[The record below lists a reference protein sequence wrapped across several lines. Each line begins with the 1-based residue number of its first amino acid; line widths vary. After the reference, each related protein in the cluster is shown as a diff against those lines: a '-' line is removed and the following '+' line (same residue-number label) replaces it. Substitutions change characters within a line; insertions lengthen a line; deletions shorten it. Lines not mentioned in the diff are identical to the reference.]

1 MRTRRSVRTVR
12 PARALAGLLLAAA
25 VALTGCGAGGD
36 SGDAPSQMKDAAAAP
51 GEADGATADAKEGA
65 GPAAS
70 GARPGAASS
79 AGPKLPVDHVIR
91 TATLTVQVKEVS
103 KALGTAR
110 TATENAGGYIGDET
124 TTRDVDSAEQT
135 RVVLRVP
142 VEKYD
147 DVLTALQGTGTLLE
161 RTAKAQD
168 VGDQV
173 VDVDSRVASQR
184 ASVARVRAL
193 MDRAA
198 KLTDVVALEGELSR
212 READLEALLARQA
225 SLKDRTS
232 MATVTLTLTETPVKE
247 AAEDEDPGFLD
258 ALAGGWHAL
267 LTTLRWIA
275 VAVGAVLP
283 FAVPALAIL
292 LAWRRLRRARRETR
306 PGEPA
311 ED

>member
-12 PARALAGLLLAAA
+12 PARALAGLLLAA

-36 SGDAPSQMKDAAAAP
+36 SGDAPSRMKDAAAAP
-51 GEADGATADAKEGA
+51 GEADGAKADAEEGA

-70 GARPGAASS
+70 GARPGAA
-79 AGPKLPVDHVIR
+79 PKLPVDHVIR
-91 TATLTVQVKEVS
+91 TATLTVQVKDVP
-103 KALGTAR
+103 KALDTAR
-110 TATENAGGYIGDET
+110 SATENAGGYIGDET

-142 VEKYD
+142 VGKYD
-147 DVLTALQGTGTLLE
+147 DVLAALQGAGTLLE

-193 MDRAA
+193 MDRAT

-232 MATVTLTLTETPVKE
+232 MATVTLTLTETPVKK

-275 VAVGAVLP
+275 VAIGAALP
-283 FAVPALAIL
+283 FAVPALVIL
-292 LAWRRLRRARRETR
+292 LAWRRLHRARHETR
-306 PGEPA
+306 PDEPT